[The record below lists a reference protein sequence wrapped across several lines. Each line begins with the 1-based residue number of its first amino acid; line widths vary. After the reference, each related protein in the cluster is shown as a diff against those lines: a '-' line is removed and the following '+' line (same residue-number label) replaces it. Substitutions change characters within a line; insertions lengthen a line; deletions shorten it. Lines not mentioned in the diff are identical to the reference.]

1 VSAVALSIVVVS
13 RGRPDGLMRCL
24 AGLAQQ
30 RHAPFEVIVVADPA
44 GVARARQWP
53 QAAHV
58 KIVPFDEANISAAR
72 NAGIMQAA
80 GEAVA
85 FIDDD
90 AVPEPTWAARMAAA
104 FADDGVSAAGG
115 FVLGRN
121 GISWQWR
128 AQSVDGAGRTA
139 PLEIGENPLVLTPT
153 GGRAIK
159 TEGTN
164 MAFRRS
170 VLAALGGFD
179 PGFRYFLDETDLNL
193 RLAATGAATA
203 ILPGAVVHH
212 GFAASAL
219 RRADRVPRDLREI
232 GASWAV
238 FLRRHCPEGERA
250 AVWQGVRAAERRR
263 GLRHMVAGRLEPR
276 DVRRLMAGLDAGH
289 AEGRERPEFAAA
301 PLGPAETA
309 FLPFP
314 SDPAREVLWLSG
326 RSWQARRLREE
337 ARAVVEAGRIVSLCL
352 LSPTTLY
359 HREQFRAD
367 GFWEQRGGQF
377 GRSLRSDPV
386 FRAWTMAARV
396 GRERDRLKPW
406 REGG

>member
-1 VSAVALSIVVVS
+1 MSAVALSIVVVS

-139 PLEIGENPLVLTPT
+139 PLEIGEDPLVLTPT

-170 VLAALGGFD
+170 VLAALGGADADGLAD
-179 PGFRYFLDETDLNL
+179 PD
-193 RLAATGAATA
+193 
-203 ILPGAVVHH
+203 AV
-212 GFAASAL
+212 G
-219 RRADRVPRDLREI
+219 
-232 GASWAV
+232 
-238 FLRRHCPEGERA
+238 RHCRA
-250 AVWQGVRAAERRR
+250 TLSELAGPWALVYLHRASSTLHFGRDRLGRR
-263 GLRHMVAGRLEPR
+263 
-276 DVRRLMAGLDAGH
+276 
-289 AEGRERPEFAAA
+289 
-301 PLGPAETA
+301 
-309 FLPFP
+309 
-314 SDPAREVLWLSG
+314 
-326 RSWQARRLREE
+326 
-337 ARAVVEAGRIVSLCL
+337 SLCL
-352 LSPTTLY
+352 LEDPGYVRTT
-359 HREQFRAD
+359 
-367 GFWEQRGGQF
+367 G
-377 GRSLRSDPV
+377 
-386 FRAWTMAARV
+386 
-396 GRERDRLKPW
+396 
-406 REGG
+406 